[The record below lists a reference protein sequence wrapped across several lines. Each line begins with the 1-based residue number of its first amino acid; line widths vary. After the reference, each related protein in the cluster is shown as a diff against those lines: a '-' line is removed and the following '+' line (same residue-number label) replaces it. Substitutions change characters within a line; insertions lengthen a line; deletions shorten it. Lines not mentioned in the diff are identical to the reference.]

1 MHNED
6 AGFTGP
12 DPDVNIVEVDGN
24 SMPGF
29 GNEQRGEDISMDD
42 ESCIREHATNM
53 VKIRGTKAGR
63 LTFHL
68 GHEHAQTIPQL
79 SVYTPIQSLVSDGAL
94 SSSSNLYGPPPTQM
108 ELGN

>member
-42 ESCIREHATNM
+42 VSCIREHATNM
-53 VKIRGTKAGR
+53 VKIRGMKAGR
-63 LTFHL
+63 LAFHL
-68 GHEHAQTIPQL
+68 GYEHAQTIPQL
-79 SVYTPIQSLVSDGAL
+79 SVYTPIQPLVSDGAL